1 MASLIIL
8 VLCIGAIC
16 YPIVWIIGLF
26 KGFPVGDAW
35 QDETAEER
43 GRRVDLQI
51 QQEQG
56 ANGQDVFG
64 QSLHDGGHRDH
75 HH

>member
-8 VLCIGAIC
+8 LLCIGALC
-16 YPIVWIIGLF
+16 YPLVWLYGLF
-26 KGFPVGDAW
+26 KGFDVGDAW
-35 QDETAEER
+35 EDETQEER

-56 ANGQDVFG
+56 ANGQDSFG
-64 QSLHDGGHRDH
+64 ESLDESDH
-75 HH
+75 GRH